1 MYLLPY
7 FQFLK
12 LLNECKHFSTK
23 VDKFSVAVP
32 HPLVITLTGL
42 ATLCVLFNP
51 YILPN
56 ISGLKTV
63 KSSLDNRQDQ
73 FPPTACIIEALKL
86 CLECNNSI
94 FNDKHFLQ
102 SDGTAQGPH
111 MSCSYCDIVIQYF
124 DVKALEYTPATICWK
139 RFRGD
144 IFVVWPHSIDELDMF
159 FDYMNKV
166 DPYEKTQFTV
176 EVDTD
181 TLEFL

>member
-1 MYLLPY
+1 MLTIIDNLNKSNT
-7 FQFLK
+7 LK
-12 LLNECKHFSTK
+12 SDCRLVSFDIINIFSSI
-23 VDKFSVAVP
+23 D
-32 HPLVITLTGL
+32 
-42 ATLCVLFNP
+42 
-51 YILPN
+51 N
-56 ISGLKTV
+56 ISGLKAV
-63 KSSLDNRQDQ
+63 KSILDARQDQ

-86 CLECNNSI
+86 CLECYNSI
-94 FNDKHFLQ
+94 FNNKRFLQ

-111 MSCSYCDIVIQYF
+111 MSCSYSDIAIQYF

-166 DPYEKTQFTV
+166 DPYEKTQFTM